1 MRKNHA
7 LTNQCQVFEFQS
19 RDLWGCIWVGSEWE
33 EVQRLG
39 EDDWGLTRRSEGIHG
54 ELELGGGGGEWRREL
69 VVVQDRGRGWE
80 DEGGGRSRWN
90 VHDPQI
96 PDKDLAAASSPPR
109 NILCKWILFTLTEIV
124 MSQPTDK
131 YPRVKYEYLWRCFRL
146 KYGRRMLKSK

>member
-109 NILCKWILFTLTEIV
+109 NILGKWILFTLTEIV
-124 MSQPTDK
+124 MSKPTDK